1 MNIGK
6 GKGLSMSYDK
16 KEVETLLFQINVDW
30 NFGIGSHD
38 CIFFHSSNILHVR
51 ATENSLVYAT

>member
-1 MNIGK
+1 
-6 GKGLSMSYDK
+6 MSYDK